1 MATENSVASGPSMSW
16 NWKQPGGGEPGMPEL
31 EVSLEASPQA
41 ALMLVGESPA
51 LLLFPLLFQFAKD
64 DTFENTTTRQL
75 DKWPRVECWTSVYCR
90 SHVMSSAWWQFS
102 ATALGSAERVPT
114 MKVDCVSAELQS
126 HVQKAPLA

>member
-1 MATENSVASGPSMSW
+1 
-16 NWKQPGGGEPGMPEL
+16 MPEL
-31 EVSLEASPQA
+31 EVSLEASPLV

-51 LLLFPLLFQFAKD
+51 LLLFPFLFQFAKD

-75 DKWPRVECWTSVYCR
+75 DKWPRVECWTGVHCR
-90 SHVMSSAWWQFS
+90 SHVMSSARWQFS

-114 MKVDCVSAELQS
+114 MKVDCVSTELQS